1 MTRRTILITAASA
14 LVLGATPA
22 ADDQDK
28 DKNKVDMEADRKF
41 ILEAGLTEQEADCW
55 RLAGDLAGKFF
66 DLPKMHP
73 MDDHE
78 IAHAIHIVQ
87 NKLLSRP
94 TYRKYLETA
103 KKSKR

>member
-1 MTRRTILITAASA
+1 MTRRTILATAASA
-14 LVLGATPA
+14 FVIGAAHA
-22 ADDQDK
+22 ADDTEK

-41 ILEAGLTEQEADCW
+41 VLEAGLTEQEADCW
-55 RLAGDLAGKFF
+55 RLAGELAGKFF

-94 TYRKYLETA
+94 TYREYLETA